1 MNPEVSVIIPCHN
14 SENTIQ
20 RCIDSLTNQATDI
33 PYELIIINDGSTDN
47 TAEVL
52 NSYDDTSKCSIKI
65 INTIN
70 QGAWA
75 ARKIGIELSI
85 GSYIAFLD
93 SDDAARPMMIESL
106 YRKIKQTNGD
116 ICVGAF
122 RRVSPDAKTLS
133 TEFANERDT
142 IDMSSDYGTI
152 LEINPAPWNK
162 LFKADVLKT
171 IDDILPHP
179 KMFDDL
185 CMLIQSIAQG
195 ANKICFTPEVV
206 VDYYVN
212 QNSAINSVKLIEVE
226 NGRKALAQTIKRSI
240 QKKTEDDFKEALQA
254 VAFEHLLVSM
264 TYRLAQGNEISPGD
278 SINLITQ
285 WLNADY
291 KGWKNS
297 KYLKLSYCRRNG
309 NACKRL
315 WLAYQLYRLNLLG
328 ALLTA
333 YSLITDKLNF
343 DIKW

>member
-33 PYELIIINDGSTDN
+33 PYELVIINDGSTDN

-52 NSYDDTSKCSIKI
+52 NSYADTSKSSIKI

-75 ARKIGIELSI
+75 ARKIGIELSK

-171 IDDILPHP
+171 TDDILPHP

-185 CMLIQSIAQG
+185 CMLIQLHR
-195 ANKICFTPEVV
+195 P
-206 VDYYVN
+206 
-212 QNSAINSVKLIEVE
+212 
-226 NGRKALAQTIKRSI
+226 GRKQDL
-240 QKKTEDDFKEALQA
+240 F
-254 VAFEHLLVSM
+254 
-264 TYRLAQGNEISPGD
+264 YP
-278 SINLITQ
+278 
-285 WLNADY
+285 
-291 KGWKNS
+291 
-297 KYLKLSYCRRNG
+297 
-309 NACKRL
+309 
-315 WLAYQLYRLNLLG
+315 
-328 ALLTA
+328 
-333 YSLITDKLNF
+333 
-343 DIKW
+343 

>member
-14 SENTIQ
+14 SEKTIK
-20 RCIDSLTNQATDI
+20 RCIDSLSNQATDI

-52 NSYDDTSKCSIKI
+52 DDYAGTSKCSIKI
-65 INTIN
+65 ENTIN

-75 ARKIGIELSI
+75 ARKIGIELSK
-85 GSYIAFLD
+85 GRYITFLD
-93 SDDAARPMMIESL
+93 SDDAARPMMIEAL
-106 YRKIKQTNGD
+106 YRRIKQTNGD

-122 RRVSPDAKTLS
+122 HRISPDAKILS
-133 TEFANERDT
+133 TEFANERNT
-142 IDMSSDYGTI
+142 IYMSSDYGSI

-171 IDDILPHP
+171 IDDISPHP

-185 CMLIQSIAQG
+185 CMLIQSIAHG

-212 QNSAINSVKLIEVE
+212 QSSAINSVKLIEVE
-226 NGRKALAQTIKRSI
+226 NGRKALVKAIERSVQTM
-240 QKKTEDDFKEALQA
+240 TEDDFKEALQA
-254 VAFEHLLVSM
+254 IAFEHLLVSM
-264 TYRLAQGNEISPGD
+264 TYRLAQGNEISPRD
-278 SINLITQ
+278 SISLITQ

-297 KYLKLSYCRRNG
+297 KYLKWSYCKRNG
-309 NACKRL
+309 DACKRL

-328 ALLTA
+328 VLLTV